1 MPANDASRPA
11 RAARRTDLDLIRIA
25 VCAAVILA
33 HALLIFAAEKRYHI
47 KSAVPWQPASV
58 GYEFLRISTMAIFF
72 TLAGWAAI
80 ASLRRRDARHFLHE
94 RVTRVLLPLA
104 AGILLLG
111 PIIKYIEL
119 RHGRDLTLMG
129 FHLVP
134 PLRLSFPAFLPRY
147 YTRLNLLTWSHLWFL
162 AYLFLISLILLP
174 VLTRLARLPARAEA
188 APDWMA
194 YAPVVP
200 IAALL
205 ASFHGYW
212 PFLPDLLTDWTNF
225 TYFALC
231 FVLGA
236 VMATWPGFEETVRR
250 HAAGLALLGGL
261 GFLGVIAWGPSVPG
275 RLAVA
280 ATAWGSVGAAL
291 GLARRFAPSP
301 GPLLSYLSEATLPV
315 YIIHHVFVLWIGE
328 ALLPL
333 LWPPAITILA
343 IWLPASL
350 ASLAAY
356 HWLIRPYAWP
366 RRLTGMGPPPA
377 RPSTAAPLIAK

>member
-1 MPANDASRPA
+1 MSLPAPNAARP
-11 RAARRTDLDLIRIA
+11 ARRTDLDLIRIA

-33 HALLIFAAEKRYHI
+33 HALLIFAAEKRYHL
-47 KSAVPWQPASV
+47 KSAAPWLPASI

-80 ASLRRRDARHFLHE
+80 ASLRRRDARHFLRE
-94 RVTRVLLPLA
+94 RVTRVLLPLV

-119 RHGRDLTLMG
+119 RHGRDLTLTG
-129 FHLVP
+129 FHLVA
-134 PLRLSFPAFLPRY
+134 PLRVSFLTFLPRY

-174 VLTRLARLPARAEA
+174 VLTRLARLPAR
-188 APDWMA
+188 PDAVAGWLA

-200 IAALL
+200 IAVLL
-205 ASFHGYW
+205 AGFHGYW

-225 TYFALC
+225 GYFALC
-231 FVLGA
+231 FLLGA
-236 VMATWPGFEETVRR
+236 AMATRPGFEDAVRR
-250 HAAGLALLGGL
+250 HAPGLALLGAL
-261 GFLGVIAWGPSVPG
+261 GFAGVIAWGPSVPG

-291 GLARRFAPSP
+291 GLARRFAPRS
-301 GPLLSYLSEATLPV
+301 GRLLAYLSEATLPV
-315 YIIHHVFVLWIGE
+315 YIIHHVIVLWIGE

-333 LWPPAITILA
+333 GWPPLLTVLA
-343 IWLPASL
+343 IWLPATALSV
-350 ASLAAY
+350 AAY
-356 HWLIRPYAWP
+356 HWLIRPYPWP
-366 RRLTGMGPPPA
+366 RLLTGMGPLAPA
-377 RPSTAAPLIAK
+377 PSTRAPLAAK